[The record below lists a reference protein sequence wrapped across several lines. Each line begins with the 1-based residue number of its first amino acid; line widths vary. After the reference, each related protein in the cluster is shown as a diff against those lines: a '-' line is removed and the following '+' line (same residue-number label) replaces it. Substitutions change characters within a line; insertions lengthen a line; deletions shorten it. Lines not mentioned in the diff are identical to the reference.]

1 MGQWE
6 VPLQPLPALL
16 LGAWNEG
23 INQGALVNR
32 GRGKWRGGARRG
44 RMNKTG
50 WCLPLGALAC
60 WEAKCSLRVES
71 NPEGRELFSWS
82 GRGKARAG
90 GPGVKVCFGPC
101 SVGPGWGP
109 SGNTLISGSG
119 AAVSA
124 PHSLLSEPHR
134 VASWPLCLLLRGLAC
149 LPDDGQPALWA
160 GVTLSTGPKCLGSS
174 PFPRPCLCPSSCLMV
189 PGQGLVS
196 CGSAGFCLPPPPNTP
211 TTKPVWLSPVSQALV
226 PLQSQ
231 I

>member
-109 SGNTLISGSG
+109 SGKHPHFRVWRCSLCSPLPSLR
-119 AAVSA
+119 A
-124 PHSLLSEPHR
+124 PPGGLL
-134 VASWPLCLLLRGLAC
+134 APL
-149 LPDDGQPALWA
+149 
-160 GVTLSTGPKCLGSS
+160 S
-174 PFPRPCLCPSSCLMV
+174 PPPRP
-189 PGQGLVS
+189 G
-196 CGSAGFCLPPPPNTP
+196 
-211 TTKPVWLSPVSQALV
+211 LSP
-226 PLQSQ
+226 
-231 I
+231 